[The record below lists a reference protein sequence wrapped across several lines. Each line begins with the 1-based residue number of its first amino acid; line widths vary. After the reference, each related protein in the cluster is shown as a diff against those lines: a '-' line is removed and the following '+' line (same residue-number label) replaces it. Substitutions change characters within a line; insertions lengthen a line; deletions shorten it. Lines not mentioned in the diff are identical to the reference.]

1 MNIWE
6 WAGVSLAVLV
16 VLAGWYLVLWAVR
29 TIAIRLYGR
38 RAART
43 IGRVSRRIGGRR

>member
-16 VLAGWYLVLWAVR
+16 VWYAVR
-29 TIAIRLYGR
+29 WCVGYRY
-38 RAART
+38 ARV
-43 IGRVSRRIGGRR
+43 IGRVSRRIREVKRG